1 MACNCREQ
9 ITKMIREQLGDPL
22 ANIRGVI
29 CFGKDGVVQFK
40 PTVAITYRKKKKD
53 GSLCKTQSE
62 MELSYEY
69 CPICG
74 PKFEEDKKDLSL
86 TMRGSRNQRVIDV
99 KKSLEQGNIV
109 EIL

>member
-1 MACNCREQ
+1 
-9 ITKMIREQLGDPL
+9 MIREQLGDPL

-69 CPICG
+69 CPFCG
-74 PKFEEDKKDLSL
+74 HKFENLKK
-86 TMRGSRNQRVIDV
+86 I
-99 KKSLEQGNIV
+99 KKIKRRINNEKRSESTSACRQYDRHYCRQY
-109 EIL
+109 IL

>member
-40 PTVAITYRKKKKD
+40 PTVAITYRKKKKMVAFVKHKVRWNFHTNIARFAD
-53 GSLCKTQSE
+53 INL
-62 MELSYEY
+62 
-69 CPICG
+69 
-74 PKFEEDKKDLSL
+74 KK
-86 TMRGSRNQRVIDV
+86 I
-99 KKSLEQGNIV
+99 KK
-109 EIL
+109 

>member
-40 PTVAITYRKKKKD
+40 PTVAITYRKKKK
-53 GSLCKTQSE
+53 
-62 MELSYEY
+62 
-69 CPICG
+69 
-74 PKFEEDKKDLSL
+74 
-86 TMRGSRNQRVIDV
+86 RW
-99 KKSLEQGNIV
+99 
-109 EIL
+109 

>member
-1 MACNCREQ
+1 
-9 ITKMIREQLGDPL
+9 MIREQLGDPL

-62 MELSYEY
+62 MELHTN
-69 CPICG
+69 IAR
-74 PKFEEDKKDLSL
+74 FADINLKK
-86 TMRGSRNQRVIDV
+86 I
-99 KKSLEQGNIV
+99 KK
-109 EIL
+109 